1 MCHHLNVA
9 VLWGKTVA
17 INFDAVEFDTSNP
30 EPRCAC
36 VLLLDTS
43 GSMAG
48 QPMAELNEGLRVLKN
63 ELMKDELAQL
73 RVELSLITF
82 GPVEVVQEF
91 ISVEQFTPPTLTAR
105 DVTPMGGAI
114 HRALD
119 LLEERKGVYKV
130 NGISYFRPWI
140 FLITDG
146 APTDG
151 AVWEQARLRLQ
162 AADREKKIAFFAV
175 GVEGADMD
183 VLNQLS
189 SRQALR
195 LKGLGFREMF
205 VWLSAS
211 LSAVSASIP
220 GDEVPLQSPMGWGT
234 V

>member
-1 MCHHLNVA
+1 M
-9 VLWGKTVA
+9 A

-48 QPMAELNEGLRVLKN
+48 RPIAELNEGLQVLKH

-73 RVELSLITF
+73 RVEISLITF
-82 GPVEVVQEF
+82 GPVEVAQEF
-91 ISVEQFTPPTLTAR
+91 IPVTQFTPPTLEAS
-105 DVTPMGGAI
+105 DLTPMGGAI
-114 HRALD
+114 NRALD

-146 APTDG
+146 APTDRE
-151 AVWEQARLRLQ
+151 VWEQARLRLQ

-175 GVEGADMD
+175 GVEGAEMEM
-183 VLNQLS
+183 LNQLS

-195 LKGLGFREMF
+195 LKGLDFREMF
-205 VWLSAS
+205 VWLSSS
-211 LSAVSASIP
+211 LSAVSASMP
-220 GDEVPLQSPMGWGT
+220 GDEVPLQSPMGWGA